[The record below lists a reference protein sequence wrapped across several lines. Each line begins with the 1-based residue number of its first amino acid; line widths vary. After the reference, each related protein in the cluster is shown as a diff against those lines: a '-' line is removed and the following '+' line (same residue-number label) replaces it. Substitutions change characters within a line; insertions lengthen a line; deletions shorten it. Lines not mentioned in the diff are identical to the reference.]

1 MVPYPISLSCN
12 EFSKLHFNVSFV
24 LMLHGFQAEGSL
36 GIIPG
41 IYIYITTNIIIQIML
56 IRYCTATNPHDHK
69 PGCNG
74 ECEQPGVSSAGKY

>member
-1 MVPYPISLSCN
+1 MSFLNYISML
-12 EFSKLHFNVSFV
+12 FFV
-24 LMLHGFQAEGSL
+24 LMLHAFQAEGGL

-41 IYIYITTNIIIQIML
+41 ICVYVYICIHFSTNIIIQIML